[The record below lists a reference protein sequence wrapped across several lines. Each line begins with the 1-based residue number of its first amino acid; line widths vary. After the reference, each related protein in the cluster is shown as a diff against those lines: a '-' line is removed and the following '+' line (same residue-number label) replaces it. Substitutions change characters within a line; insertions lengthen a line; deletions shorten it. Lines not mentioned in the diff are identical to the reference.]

1 MAHRVPIDWNDLE
14 IALTMHM
21 DEQSSYL
28 NLRTGKV
35 ELTANETIG
44 SDVGLSEEEV
54 ETGFAEGYLIPI
66 EPLSSQTEYRW
77 MADFAET
84 VADRRLREMLDLALD
99 GRGAFRRFKAV
110 LSDYRSN
117 ASAGLHFAKNVWIRG
132 RRSGLAKTTS
142 SPQPRDRKESGELAA
157 QATAK
162 SVDDR

>member
-1 MAHRVPIDWNDLE
+1 MAHRVPIDWNNLE

-54 ETGFAEGYLIPI
+54 ETGFAEGYLIRI
-66 EPLSSQTEYRW
+66 EPISSQIEYRW
-77 MADFAET
+77 MAPFVET

-110 LSDYRSN
+110 LSDYPIERERW
-117 ASAGLHFAKNVWIRG
+117 FAFRQERLDQG
-132 RRSGLAKTTS
+132 M
-142 SPQPRDRKESGELAA
+142 KEWLSE
-157 QATAK
+157 
-162 SVDDR
+162 